1 MSARGWGS
9 HSQTESH
16 TKPPQGEKQGEW
28 NITINLPTKPH
39 TNPWS
44 SPHRRSVFL
53 MRSSITY
60 PNRWVQS
67 SEDPPN
73 GRWSSGGSQRWWIYG
88 ARASHIASNQWAF
101 ITSSNTRNNLQSCGK
116 RNGLPWKNTKHR
128 ELRSIARWS
137 GWWHPWAISRPSW
150 CSEKWVNEVDHTIQ
164 SLRCREAWR
173 PISSRA
179 ESHTKPQKG
188 ESRGRWLCRHRSPD
202 KPHTRH
208 PVMRGQF
215 WWHRETNPNAVQNV
229 APSPSWLAGKP
240 SILDQNQITQQ
251 SHGGITSLPAWQPI
265 PTRSHLVA
273 FTELV
278 DSYKTGKTSFEDL
291 ILEVRCE
298 ACFTSV
304 FEEAQQQLGADS
316 QILDMLA
323 DEFPIYHQN
332 LIKKQK

>member
-44 SPHRRSVFL
+44 SPHRKSVFL

-73 GRWSSGGSQRWWIYG
+73 GRWSSGGSQRWWMYG

-188 ESRGRWLCRHRSPD
+188 EKQGALIVSPSISRQTTHATPSWGDSFGGIGRPIRTQYKTWPRHRLD
-202 KPHTRH
+202 L
-208 PVMRGQF
+208 Q
-215 WWHRETNPNAVQNV
+215 ENP
-229 APSPSWLAGKP
+229 
-240 SILDQNQITQQ
+240 Q
-251 SHGGITSLPAWQPI
+251 SLIK
-265 PTRSHLVA
+265 TRSH
-273 FTELV
+273 
-278 DSYKTGKTSFEDL
+278 SNPM
-291 ILEVRCE
+291 
-298 ACFTSV
+298 
-304 FEEAQQQLGADS
+304 GAYPLCQHDN
-316 QILDMLA
+316 QYRPDHI
-323 DEFPIYHQN
+323 
-332 LIKKQK
+332 

>member
-44 SPHRRSVFL
+44 SPHRKSVFL

-188 ESRGRWLCRHRSPD
+188 EKQGALI
-202 KPHTRH
+202 
-208 PVMRGQF
+208 V
-215 WWHRETNPNAVQNV
+215 
-229 APSPSWLAGKP
+229 SPSISRQTSHTPPRHEGTVLVASGDQSERSTKRGPVTILTCRKTLNPWSKP
-240 SILDQNQITQQ
+240 DHTAIPWGHNLSASMTTNTDQITFSGLYRTRWQLQ
-251 SHGGITSLPAWQPI
+251 SREDKLWRPDPGSQVRSMLYLSIRGSTTT
-265 PTRSHLVA
+265 TRS
-273 FTELV
+273 
-278 DSYKTGKTSFEDL
+278 
-291 ILEVRCE
+291 R
-298 ACFTSV
+298 
-304 FEEAQQQLGADS
+304 
-316 QILDMLA
+316 
-323 DEFPIYHQN
+323 
-332 LIKKQK
+332 